1 MSRKKTI
8 ELGLEVY
15 RLVKMLPA
23 EEEDVLAEMLLRDT
37 VDVATNIA
45 KSEPEDLSAAERNE
59 FLSAARGK
67 VAAVETLLLI
77 CVELNY
83 FGEKEIEPAMNL
95 CAELGKVLSEP

>member
-1 MSRKKTI
+1 MNKEKAIDLSVEIR
-8 ELGLEVY
+8 
-15 RLVKMLPA
+15 RLVKNLPA

>member
-1 MSRKKTI
+1 MNKEKAIDLSVEIR
-8 ELGLEVY
+8 
-15 RLVKMLPA
+15 RLVKNLPA
-23 EEEDVLAEMLLRDT
+23 EEEHVLAEMLLRAT
-37 VDVATNIA
+37 ADVAVNISM
-45 KSEPEDLSAAERNE
+45 SEPEDLSAAERNE

-95 CAELGKVLSEP
+95 CAEIRANH

>member
-23 EEEDVLAEMLLRDT
+23 EEEHVLAEKLLRAT
-37 VDVATNIA
+37 ADVAVNISM
-45 KSEPEDLSAAERNE
+45 SELEDLAEERE
-59 FLSAARGK
+59 KFLSAARGK